1 MSNENKVKPTECH
14 SQARLE
20 ELFQDR
26 GPLTSRVLHI

>member
-20 ELFQDR
+20 ELKDW